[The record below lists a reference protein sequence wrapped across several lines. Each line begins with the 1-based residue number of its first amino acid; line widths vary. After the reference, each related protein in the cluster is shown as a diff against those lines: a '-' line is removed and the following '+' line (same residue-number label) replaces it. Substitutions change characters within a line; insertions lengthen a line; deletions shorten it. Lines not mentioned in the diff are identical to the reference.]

1 MYNLIGYLFIPILS
15 YLHEENYIAAAPS
28 NNYVYKNSDNTTLKQ
43 AK

>member
-15 YLHEENYIAAAPS
+15 YLHEENYIAPS